1 MLMLKWNLEA
11 SSEEDAF
18 LLKGHVPIHEWL
30 AIVTL
35 SFLLILYASYSY
47 FYEPPVLVIEENL
60 PYVTV
65 YLEGGVVSP
74 GFFTAKCDT
83 TLGELLSEIRCKE
96 GVQWE
101 RLSLDRVLVD
111 QEQIY
116 VPYKKNMDKKTK

>member
-1 MLMLKWNLEA
+1 MNWISEA

-18 LLKGHVPIHEWL
+18 LLKDQVPIHEWL

-47 FYEPPVLVIEENL
+47 FYEPLPSIIQEGL

-74 GFFTAKCDT
+74 GFFTAKRDT
-83 TLGELLSEIRCKE
+83 TLSELLSEIRCKE

-116 VPYKKNMDKKTK
+116 IPYKKSK